1 MSKSEQAMN
10 KLFSSSSKPL
20 TTFLETV
27 STNQGK
33 LSLPICYIFTISN
46 KASRVKDWLY
56 GITPNHTGGDKTT
69 VVNGAFEAEDILS
82 VYHIVNWSKDLGGA
96 GITPGTGKW
105 ENVKAIFPLHNT
117 KVNQSLLS
125 HLSRRFFL
133 AAEDIDKIRDLHGSK
148 V

>member
-1 MSKSEQAMN
+1 M
-10 KLFSSSSKPL
+10 
-20 TTFLETV
+20 
-27 STNQGK
+27 
-33 LSLPICYIFTISN
+33 
-46 KASRVKDWLY
+46 KDWLY
-56 GITPNHTGGDKTT
+56 GITPNHPGGDKTT

-125 HLSRRFFL
+125 HLSRKFFL

-148 V
+148 VRSFFRTLTNLLTM